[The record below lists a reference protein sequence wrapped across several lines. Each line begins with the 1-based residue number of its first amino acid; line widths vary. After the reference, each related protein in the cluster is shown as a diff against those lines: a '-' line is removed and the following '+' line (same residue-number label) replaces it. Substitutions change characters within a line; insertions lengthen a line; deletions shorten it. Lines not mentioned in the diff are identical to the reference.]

1 MPWDCTSSFLN
12 LLNVQL
18 YITLLWQHDITL
30 HYITLHYITLHCIT
44 LLWQHDTPPAPAY
57 RPLPCWRVGRW
68 AGSQGTRR
76 WSTRWAAASSGG
88 PTRSAAS
95 WSSISGTSAQRLVLK
110 IMITRWKWKG
120 LKCYCFALND
130 PNFQLW
136 RVALQDSTNRMP
148 GKHMY
153 VKHGI
158 A

>member
-1 MPWDCTSSFLN
+1 MGFVGNAIEIVLLLFSTFWMYNCTLH
-12 LLNVQL
+12 
-18 YITLLWQHDITL
+18 YITLQ
-30 HYITLHYITLHCIT
+30 YITLHYITIT
-44 LLWQHDTPPAPAY
+44 LLWHHATPPAPAY

-68 AGSQGTRR
+68 AGSRETRR

-120 LKCYCFALND
+120 VKWCCFALND

-136 RVALQDSTNRMP
+136 RVAPQDSTNRMP